1 MKNLNQK
8 SKRNEKGITLIV
20 LVITIIVL
28 LILAGV
34 SITMLSGDR
43 GILNVANESKIETVV
58 GTVKEQVK
66 LLQAEK
72 IIKEEKVTTETLLA
86 DGKVKRTVQ
95 MGENDKYYMY
105 YALKENSFEG
115 MQGLGKGD
123 LIRLRDVFLIDDDLN
138 VKYIASNGKEYG
150 NETKEKILEDETE
163 IRFKNKAFSQ
173 YISKISGVSEEEMKF
188 KWMKNQ
194 TSLTITDPAV
204 NSLEDLVF
212 FPNLEKITL
221 DNLKLNNLNGI
232 ENCKKLKEFYSERNS
247 MIEDYQILSKM
258 ENLVFFQRKGICDF
272 DNVIDSIKNLEKLR
286 SVTITQANITNMKRI
301 EELNNNIISLSL
313 GVNKIKKIEG
323 LKNKINLLELILNQ
337 NDIDS
342 MNGLE
347 NCINLKT
354 LNLYSNKITTIEN
367 TNKMVK
373 LYDLNLGF
381 NNIENIIPLSENN
394 ELVNVNLVG
403 NKNIE
408 SNRNNYSNEDIE
420 KLKKI
425 EKILEK
431 GGTINLDPDKLKLFT
446 KYKKIEIYNRNINN
460 LEYFEGLTELTYLG
474 LGRNN
479 ITLKDKKSQDI
490 LEKMKNLEYLDLY
503 NNNLENITSINKLPK
518 LKTLFLQ
525 NSNANLT
532 EIEDIISNL
541 TNLRISNDEIESLL
555 NCNTSK
561 ITELNL
567 QYSNIDKVPDLSKF
581 TNLTRLSLSY
591 ISKISNLE
599 EISKISSLQSLDLEY
614 DNLRGRMIDFS
625 KLTNL
630 TYLNL
635 SKNTLWTEDLE
646 NLKALKNNTNLKINL
661 DNNSIIDTT
670 ALLELNQNTKIS
682 LKNNINLSQDS
693 KDKLKAKF
701 GNNVTF

>member
-8 SKRNEKGITLIV
+8 SIRNEKGITLIV

-86 DGKVKRTVQ
+86 DGKVEMVQ

-232 ENCKKLKEFYSERNS
+232 ENCKKLKQVLF
-247 MIEDYQILSKM
+247 L
-258 ENLVFFQRKGICDF
+258 
-272 DNVIDSIKNLEKLR
+272 NVI
-286 SVTITQANITNMKRI
+286 V
-301 EELNNNIISLSL
+301 
-313 GVNKIKKIEG
+313 
-323 LKNKINLLELILNQ
+323 
-337 NDIDS
+337 
-342 MNGLE
+342 
-347 NCINLKT
+347 
-354 LNLYSNKITTIEN
+354 
-367 TNKMVK
+367 
-373 LYDLNLGF
+373 
-381 NNIENIIPLSENN
+381 
-394 ELVNVNLVG
+394 
-403 NKNIE
+403 
-408 SNRNNYSNEDIE
+408 
-420 KLKKI
+420 
-425 EKILEK
+425 
-431 GGTINLDPDKLKLFT
+431 
-446 KYKKIEIYNRNINN
+446 
-460 LEYFEGLTELTYLG
+460 
-474 LGRNN
+474 
-479 ITLKDKKSQDI
+479 
-490 LEKMKNLEYLDLY
+490 
-503 NNNLENITSINKLPK
+503 
-518 LKTLFLQ
+518 
-525 NSNANLT
+525 
-532 EIEDIISNL
+532 
-541 TNLRISNDEIESLL
+541 
-555 NCNTSK
+555 
-561 ITELNL
+561 
-567 QYSNIDKVPDLSKF
+567 
-581 TNLTRLSLSY
+581 
-591 ISKISNLE
+591 
-599 EISKISSLQSLDLEY
+599 
-614 DNLRGRMIDFS
+614 
-625 KLTNL
+625 
-630 TYLNL
+630 
-635 SKNTLWTEDLE
+635 
-646 NLKALKNNTNLKINL
+646 
-661 DNNSIIDTT
+661 
-670 ALLELNQNTKIS
+670 
-682 LKNNINLSQDS
+682 
-693 KDKLKAKF
+693 
-701 GNNVTF
+701 